1 MTSQDQAPG
10 PARSPAALTMQ
21 AIDPLQQGL
30 ALFHAAAP
38 DYRRAAGW
46 FKASAQAGNR
56 DGIAMFG
63 LCQLEG
69 LGLKADPVEARAL
82 LERAAAAG
90 STIGRFQLGRALL
103 TGRGGPVDEARGVSA
118 YLAAAAM
125 GHAEATLNLAN
136 CLYAGVGCLPDRLAA
151 KALYLRSR
159 VLGCQLRVQGVRLR
173 RRELK
178 AVRTLAL
185 RFADPNRLVFLFGER
200 QRELSLLQA
209 ATQPALP
216 QPRPRGGQPATA
228 RRWRQ
233 AGRLAVGMVAAMAG
247 TLKQYLRP
255 TSRDAGPTTLSF

>member
-1 MTSQDQAPG
+1 MTSPDQAPG
-10 PARSPAALTMQ
+10 PAALTTP

-30 ALFHAAAP
+30 ALFHAAKP

-46 FKASAQAGNR
+46 FLAAAQAGDN
-56 DGIAMFG
+56 DGLAMFG

-69 LGLKADPVEARAL
+69 LGLPANPVEARAL
-82 LERAAAAG
+82 LERAAAGG
-90 STIGRFQLGRALL
+90 SAIGRFQFGRVLL
-103 TGRGGPVDEARGVSA
+103 TGRGGPVDEARGVAA
-118 YLAAAAM
+118 YLSAAAM

-159 VLGCQLRVQGVRLR
+159 ALGCQLRVQGVRLR

-185 RFADPNRLVFLFGER
+185 RFADPNRLIFLFGER
-200 QRELSLLQA
+200 QRELSLLQGQ
-209 ATQPALP
+209 TQPATL
-216 QPRPRGGQPATA
+216 QSRARGGQAAAA
-228 RRWRQ
+228 RHWRQ
-233 AGRLAVGMVAAMAG
+233 AGRLAVGVVAAMAG

-255 TSRDAGPTTLSF
+255 ASRDAGPTTLSF

>member
-1 MTSQDQAPG
+1 MTFQDPAPG
-10 PARSPAALTMQ
+10 PTRSPAALTTP

-30 ALFHAAAP
+30 ALFHATTP

-46 FKASAQAGNR
+46 FQVAAQAGDT
-56 DGIAMFG
+56 DGLAMFG

-69 LGLKADPVEARAL
+69 LGLPANAVEARAL
-82 LERAAAAG
+82 LERAAAGG
-90 STIGRFQLGRALL
+90 SAIGRFQFGRALL
-103 TGRGGPVDEARGVSA
+103 TGRGGPADEARGVAA

-159 VLGCQLRVQGVRLR
+159 TLGCQLRVQGVRLQ

-178 AVRTLAL
+178 AVRTLAQ
-185 RFADPNRLVFLFGER
+185 RFADPNRLICLFGER
-200 QRELSLLQA
+200 QRQLSLLQA
-209 ATQPALP
+209 PTQPAPL
-216 QPRPRGGQPATA
+216 QRSRAGQAA
-228 RRWRQ
+228 AALRWRQ
-233 AGRLAVGMVAAMAG
+233 AGRLAVGVVAAMAG

-255 TSRDAGPTTLSF
+255 ASRDAGPTTLSF